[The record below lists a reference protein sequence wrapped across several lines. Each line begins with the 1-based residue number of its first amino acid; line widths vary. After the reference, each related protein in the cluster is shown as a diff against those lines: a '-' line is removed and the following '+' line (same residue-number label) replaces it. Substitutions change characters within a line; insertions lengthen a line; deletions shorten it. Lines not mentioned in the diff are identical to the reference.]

1 MSRRKA
7 FFHVRKP
14 SLRGRIAARTSIRR
28 TIRAKARVPK
38 GWGWL
43 TNPKKAAYNRLYSR
57 RTISL
62 GRLLKLLLR

>member
-1 MSRRKA
+1 MLSAK
-7 FFHVRKP
+7 
-14 SLRGRIAARTSIRR
+14 T
-28 TIRAKARVPK
+28 RAPK

-62 GRLLKLLLR
+62 GSLFSRLFK